1 MNQKKYIYIYKSEYN
16 ITINNKE
23 YPKVVLCEFV
33 KKWESLYTRINR
45 LLQNIVINKII
56 LPDNNDI
63 DGEKLESIISNNIE
77 IGFVDIFNRRGSSNT
92 E

>member
-1 MNQKKYIYIYKSEYN
+1 MCN
-16 ITINNKE
+16 
-23 YPKVVLCEFV
+23 C

-77 IGFVDIFNRRGSSNT
+77 IGFVDIFNRRGSGHT